1 MAFPEHGPAMNEEII
16 ELARAAGMFVQLDAV
31 IGNQQ
36 YSSVRGSLDALQR
49 FGDAY
54 SAALQLERDRTARGS
69 SDQLT

>member
-1 MAFPEHGPAMNEEII
+1 MNEELI

-36 YSSVRGSLDALQR
+36 YSSVRGSLDALRR

-54 SAALQLERDRTARGS
+54 SAALQLRASGTQ
-69 SDQLT
+69 DQQQKV